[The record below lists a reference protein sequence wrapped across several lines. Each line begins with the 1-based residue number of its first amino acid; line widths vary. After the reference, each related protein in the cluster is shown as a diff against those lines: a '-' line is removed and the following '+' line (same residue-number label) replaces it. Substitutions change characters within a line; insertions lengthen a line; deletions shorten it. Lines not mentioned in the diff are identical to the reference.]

1 MWSDAGM
8 DTTNLHTLDLALRAG
23 LIGLLLFVAALLLRD
38 RARSTVARAA
48 AAFAVGT
55 AAYALYAM
63 PGFASPPQPW
73 QAPILAVSAGNSV
86 MFWLFSRALFDDDF
100 RFRPWHG
107 VAWGGFVI
115 AALLNCFVLGPAH
128 SPGARP
134 LGIALDLTT
143 LSFAVLAVGQSLS
156 SWRDDLV
163 EGRRRLRLFIVGA
176 GATYTL
182 LLTLGR
188 LVVPRGV
195 GGSMESSWASVLDA
209 LALTLIA
216 VVVLW
221 HLLRVSRWAVL
232 QPDLPAALPAADT
245 APPPAPDAAALAADE
260 RLAAALD
267 SQMTGERAY
276 REEAL
281 TIGALALRLGVPEYR
296 LRRLIN
302 QRLGYR
308 NFNAF
313 LNRHRIDEARRAL
326 ADPAQAEVPVLT
338 IAMDVGFQS
347 IGPFNRAFKADT
359 GLTPTEFRRLGGRLP
374 PPPVA
379 ESSLQLADSEIGH

>member
-1 MWSDAGM
+1 M
-8 DTTNLHTLDLALRAG
+8 DTTTSLHTLDLALRAG
-23 LIGLLLFVAALLLRD
+23 LIGLLLFAAALLLRD
-38 RARSTVARAA
+38 RARSNVARAA

-73 QAPILAVSAGNSV
+73 QLPILALSAGNSV

-100 RFRPWHG
+100 RFRSWHAA
-107 VAWGGFVI
+107 AWGGFVA

-128 SPGARP
+128 SPWARP
-134 LGIALDLTT
+134 LGVALDLTT

-176 GATYTL
+176 GAVYTL

-195 GGSMESSWASVLDA
+195 GGSLDSSWASVLDA

-221 HLLRVSRWAVL
+221 HLLRVSRWGVL
-232 QPDLPAALPAADT
+232 APESSSRDLPAALPLADT

-267 SQMTGERAY
+267 TQMTVERAY

-281 TIGALALRLGVPEYR
+281 TIGALASKLGVPEYR

-313 LNRHRIDEARRAL
+313 LNRHRIDEARQAL

-359 GLTPTEFRRLGGRLP
+359 GLTPTEFRRLGGRVP
-374 PPPVA
+374 PARMA
-379 ESSLQLADSEIGH
+379 ESSLQLADSEIGQ